1 MVIVG
6 AQPELAVP
14 LGAGPG
20 LKPFACLRFFR
31 TPEQLADKGSKAFPQ
46 ALKRTDATG
55 LYVGAEAPTPS

>member
-1 MVIVG
+1 
-6 AQPELAVP
+6 VP

-31 TPEQLADKGSKAFPQ
+31 TPEQLADKGSKTFPQ

-55 LYVGAEAPTPS
+55 LYVGAEAPTP